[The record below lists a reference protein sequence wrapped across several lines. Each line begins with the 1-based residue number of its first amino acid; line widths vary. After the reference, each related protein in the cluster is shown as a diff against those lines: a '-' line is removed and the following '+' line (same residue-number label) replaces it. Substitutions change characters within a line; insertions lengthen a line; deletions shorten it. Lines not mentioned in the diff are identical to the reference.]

1 MRHAMIV
8 PMLLLS
14 ACATTEQQA
23 SADLD
28 DSLDAMIGQPVS
40 VALARLGEPIAAVPT
55 GSELVY
61 GWGYGFTRAEFTNAA
76 PGWVDAAASQGG
88 IFATPR
94 RTARDSCVIRMVVG
108 ADGLIRNW
116 DYQGNERDCR
126 AYADRLVGH
135 AVARAD

>member
-40 VALARLGEPIAAVPT
+40 VALARLGEPIETGALSVWWSVPM
-55 GSELVY
+55 
-61 GWGYGFTRAEFTNAA
+61 A
-76 PGWVDAAASQGG
+76 
-88 IFATPR
+88 
-94 RTARDSCVIRMVVG
+94 
-108 ADGLIRNW
+108 
-116 DYQGNERDCR
+116 
-126 AYADRLVGH
+126 
-135 AVARAD
+135 